1 MLNIIVP
8 GWPLGGCLQTARPL
22 SSIFGFGQY
31 FEPSFSG
38 LEGLGCIMV
47 RRQTGFIDKQQE
59 ECREA
64 PTSWKPPAL
73 AFLSS
78 FLPLVD
84 GETKCGSY
92 SAEQGGPLP
101 A

>member
-1 MLNIIVP
+1 M
-8 GWPLGGCLQTARPL
+8 GGCLQTAKAL
-22 SSIFGFGQY
+22 TIILEFGRH
-31 FEPSFSG
+31 FEPSFAG
-38 LEGLGCIMV
+38 IAEPRCIIVMS
-47 RRQTGFIDKQQE
+47 QTGFIDKQQE
-59 ECREA
+59 CCKA
-64 PTSWKPPAL
+64 PTTWKLPAL

-92 SAEQGGPLP
+92 SAEHGGSLL